1 MPVGK
6 EADGPNQSLAALAIG
21 SLLKPQSLI
30 EQGAVAAVVS
40 TSNLINTKN
49 NGANIASNRVQN

>member
-1 MPVGK
+1 MPIGK
-6 EADGPNQSLAALAIG
+6 EADGPNQSLAALAMS

-40 TSNLINTKN
+40 TSNLINAKN
-49 NGANIASNRVQN
+49 NGANTASNRVQN